1 MPGKAKLY
9 VLIAIMAAV
18 ALSSSLVA
26 GWIQYDAALDK
37 KTANLVSMV
46 KQERNALE
54 EKLDLKNDPNTTII
68 ETELLSNLKKHIVED
83 LQFDKFG
90 DTGEFVLARLADKQ
104 IIFLLTNRNL
114 QTKQRTIEFESA
126 LAEPMRRA
134 LMGVSGT
141 IIGTDYKGDT
151 VLAAYESLGTIG
163 LGIVAKIDL
172 AEIQAPFLKAG
183 LIAALAALAL
193 MTLGAVLF
201 YALINPI
208 FIKARANEEHFRKLY
223 DFAPAIMHSIDQAGR
238 IQYVNNQWLEFLGY
252 QRDEVIG
259 KKIFDFQTKES
270 IQVART
276 AVDDLV
282 KFGRV
287 DDVPIQLIRKDGG
300 VRDMHIS
307 AISQTDDAG
316 EHIGSLS
323 ILTDVTEKKQL
334 ETHLAE
340 AIDSFTS
347 GFALYDA
354 DERLILF
361 NDNYKKSLR
370 FLSSQ
375 LIPGLSKEEQLYAA
389 ANSGALAEAIG
400 NEEAWVAKRLS
411 EFRKKS
417 STYLRKTTEGTWVK
431 VDNYLTQSG
440 GTATVRTDVSDL
452 KNAEEKI
459 KLSEQRFHTL
469 FNAFSQGILI
479 HRNNT
484 PLYVNQALVDMYGFE
499 TAEEMMA
506 LENTRDL
513 IPSELRTST
522 SPSRALSGN
531 QYYGTEF
538 RGLRKDG
545 SEFWIE
551 KHVFIIDWEGGRAT
565 CSLRIDIS
573 DKKQAEEAI
582 AASEEKFRSVFDSIG
597 QGMIIHRYRKPLY
610 VNQAFADMYGYD
622 SIEDILSLENT
633 SELTVP

>member
-1 MPGKAKLY
+1 
-9 VLIAIMAAV
+9 
-18 ALSSSLVA
+18 
-26 GWIQYDAALDK
+26 
-37 KTANLVSMV
+37 
-46 KQERNALE
+46 
-54 EKLDLKNDPNTTII
+54 
-68 ETELLSNLKKHIVED
+68 
-83 LQFDKFG
+83 
-90 DTGEFVLARLADKQ
+90 
-104 IIFLLTNRNL
+104 
-114 QTKQRTIEFESA
+114 
-126 LAEPMRRA
+126 
-134 LMGVSGT
+134 
-141 IIGTDYKGDT
+141 
-151 VLAAYESLGTIG
+151 
-163 LGIVAKIDL
+163 
-172 AEIQAPFLKAG
+172 
-183 LIAALAALAL
+183 
-193 MTLGAVLF
+193 
-201 YALINPI
+201 
-208 FIKARANEEHFRKLY
+208 
-223 DFAPAIMHSIDQAGR
+223 MHSIDQAGR

-259 KKIFDFQTKES
+259 KKIFDFHTKES

-276 AVDDLV
+276 AVGDLV

-347 GFALYDA
+347 GFTLYDA

-531 QYYGTEF
+531 QSYDTEF

-545 SEFWIE
+545 PEFWIE
-551 KHVFIIDWEGGRAT
+551 KHVFIIDWEGERAT

-633 SELTVP
+633 SELTVPEYLTDRHFRRIAGEDLPIDAEILGKRKDGTEFWIDKRSFRIMWEGEPAMCSIRHDISDRKRAEEAIAASELRFRSIFDTCNFGILVHQDGQCLYANKSLAETYGYENPEEIVALKSNVELIAPGSKRNHIYKRITTENIEDLTIDEKYQGRKKDVSSFWVSKRSFGLM